1 MILSYKIQGTKGAN
15 FNMKRR
21 EAREKALQA
30 LFQIELNEMS
40 LDQAIKNIMEDEQDD
55 YMEKLVEGVMANKAE
70 IDAIIEP
77 NLDNWRMDRLS
88 KVDLSLLRLSVYEIK
103 YLDDVPNRVSLNESI
118 EIAKIYSDEKSSK
131 FINGVLANIAPE
143 DK

>member
-1 MILSYKIQGTKGAN
+1 
-15 FNMKRR
+15 MKRR

-55 YMEKLVEGVMANKAE
+55 YMEQLVEGVMANKVE

-77 NLDNWRMDRLS
+77 NLDNWRIDRLN

>member
-1 MILSYKIQGTKGAN
+1 
-15 FNMKRR
+15 MKRR

-77 NLDNWRMDRLS
+77 NLDNWRIDRLS

-103 YLDDVPNRVSLNESI
+103 YLYDVPNRVSLNESI

>member
-1 MILSYKIQGTKGAN
+1 
-15 FNMKRR
+15 MKRR

-30 LFQIELNEMS
+30 LFQIELNEIS

>member
-1 MILSYKIQGTKGAN
+1 
-15 FNMKRR
+15 MKRR

-77 NLDNWRMDRLS
+77 NLDNWRIDRLS

-131 FINGVLANIAPE
+131 FINGVLANVAPE

>member
-1 MILSYKIQGTKGAN
+1 
-15 FNMKRR
+15 MKRR

-55 YMEKLVEGVMANKAE
+55 YMEQLVEGVMANKAE

-77 NLDNWRMDRLS
+77 NLDNWRIDRLN

-118 EIAKIYSDEKSSK
+118 EIAKIYSDDKSSK

>member
-1 MILSYKIQGTKGAN
+1 
-15 FNMKRR
+15 MKRR

-55 YMEKLVEGVMANKAE
+55 YMEKLVEDVMANKAE

>member
-1 MILSYKIQGTKGAN
+1 
-15 FNMKRR
+15 MKRR

-118 EIAKIYSDEKSSK
+118 RKLQKFTVMKNQVNLLMAYLLILHRKINKLD
-131 FINGVLANIAPE
+131 
-143 DK
+143 

>member
-1 MILSYKIQGTKGAN
+1 
-15 FNMKRR
+15 MKRR

-131 FINGVLANIAPE
+131 FINGVLANIALE

>member
-1 MILSYKIQGTKGAN
+1 
-15 FNMKRR
+15 MKRR

-77 NLDNWRMDRLS
+77 NLDNWRMDRLN
-88 KVDLSLLRLSVYEIK
+88 KVDLSLLRLSVYEIN

>member
-1 MILSYKIQGTKGAN
+1 
-15 FNMKRR
+15 MKRR

-55 YMEKLVEGVMANKAE
+55 YMEKIVEGVMANKAE

-77 NLDNWRMDRLS
+77 NLDNWRIDRLS

>member
-1 MILSYKIQGTKGAN
+1 
-15 FNMKRR
+15 MKRR

-70 IDAIIEP
+70 IDAFIEP

-103 YLDDVPNRVSLNESI
+103 YLSDVPNRVSLNESI

>member
-1 MILSYKIQGTKGAN
+1 
-15 FNMKRR
+15 MKRR

-30 LFQIELNEMS
+30 LFQMELNEMS

-77 NLDNWRMDRLS
+77 NLDNWRIDRLS

>member
-1 MILSYKIQGTKGAN
+1 
-15 FNMKRR
+15 MKRR

-55 YMEKLVEGVMANKAE
+55 YMEKLVEGVMAKKAE

>member
-1 MILSYKIQGTKGAN
+1 
-15 FNMKRR
+15 MKRR

-30 LFQIELNEMS
+30 LFQIELNEMA

>member
-1 MILSYKIQGTKGAN
+1 
-15 FNMKRR
+15 MKRR

-55 YMEKLVEGVMANKAE
+55 YMEKLVEGVIANKAE

-77 NLDNWRMDRLS
+77 NLDNWRIDRLS

>member
-1 MILSYKIQGTKGAN
+1 
-15 FNMKRR
+15 MKRR

-88 KVDLSLLRLSVYEIK
+88 KVDLSLLRLSVYEIN
-103 YLDDVPNRVSLNESI
+103 YLSDVPNRVSLNESI

-131 FINGVLANIAPE
+131 FINGILANIAPE

>member
-1 MILSYKIQGTKGAN
+1 
-15 FNMKRR
+15 MKRR

-55 YMEKLVEGVMANKAE
+55 YMEKLVEGVMENKAD

-77 NLDNWRMDRLS
+77 NLDNWRIDRLS

>member
-1 MILSYKIQGTKGAN
+1 
-15 FNMKRR
+15 MKRR

-30 LFQIELNEMS
+30 LFQKELNEMS

>member
-1 MILSYKIQGTKGAN
+1 
-15 FNMKRR
+15 MKRR
-21 EAREKALQA
+21 EAREKALQT

-88 KVDLSLLRLSVYEIK
+88 KVDLSLLRLSVYEIN

>member
-1 MILSYKIQGTKGAN
+1 
-15 FNMKRR
+15 MKRR

-77 NLDNWRMDRLS
+77 NLDNWRIDRLS

-131 FINGVLANIAPE
+131 FINGVLANIASE

>member
-1 MILSYKIQGTKGAN
+1 
-15 FNMKRR
+15 MKRR

-40 LDQAIKNIMEDEQDD
+40 LDQAIKNIMEDEQDG
-55 YMEKLVEGVMANKAE
+55 YMEQLVEGVMANKAE

-77 NLDNWRMDRLS
+77 NLDNWRIDRLN

>member
-1 MILSYKIQGTKGAN
+1 
-15 FNMKRR
+15 MKRR

-55 YMEKLVEGVMANKAE
+55 YMEKLVEGVMANKVE

>member
-1 MILSYKIQGTKGAN
+1 
-15 FNMKRR
+15 
-21 EAREKALQA
+21 
-30 LFQIELNEMS
+30 MS

>member
-1 MILSYKIQGTKGAN
+1 
-15 FNMKRR
+15 MKRR

-30 LFQIELNEMS
+30 LFQIDLNEMS

-88 KVDLSLLRLSVYEIK
+88 KVDLSLLRLSVYEIN

>member
-1 MILSYKIQGTKGAN
+1 
-15 FNMKRR
+15 MKRR

-131 FINGVLANIAPE
+131 FINGVLANITPE

>member
-1 MILSYKIQGTKGAN
+1 
-15 FNMKRR
+15 MKRR

-40 LDQAIKNIMEDEQDD
+40 LDQAIKNIMEDDQDD

-77 NLDNWRMDRLS
+77 NLDNWRIDRLS

>member
-1 MILSYKIQGTKGAN
+1 
-15 FNMKRR
+15 MKRR

-70 IDAIIEP
+70 IDSIIEP

>member
-1 MILSYKIQGTKGAN
+1 
-15 FNMKRR
+15 MKRR

-77 NLDNWRMDRLS
+77 NSDNWRMDRLS

>member
-1 MILSYKIQGTKGAN
+1 
-15 FNMKRR
+15 MKRR

-55 YMEKLVEGVMANKAE
+55 YVEKLVEGVMANKAE

>member
-1 MILSYKIQGTKGAN
+1 
-15 FNMKRR
+15 MKRR

-131 FINGVLANIAPE
+131 FINGVLANIASE

>member
-1 MILSYKIQGTKGAN
+1 
-15 FNMKRR
+15 MKRR

-40 LDQAIKNIMEDEQDD
+40 LDQAIKNIMEDERDD
-55 YMEKLVEGVMANKAE
+55 YMEKLVEGVMANKVE

-77 NLDNWRMDRLS
+77 NLDNWRIDRLS

>member
-1 MILSYKIQGTKGAN
+1 
-15 FNMKRR
+15 MKRR

-131 FINGVLANIAPE
+131 FINGVLANKKKIAPE

>member
-1 MILSYKIQGTKGAN
+1 
-15 FNMKRR
+15 MKRR

-77 NLDNWRMDRLS
+77 NLDNWRIDRLS
-88 KVDLSLLRLSVYEIK
+88 KVDLSLLRLSVYEMK

>member
-1 MILSYKIQGTKGAN
+1 
-15 FNMKRR
+15 MKRR

-118 EIAKIYSDEKSSK
+118 QIAKIYSDEKSSK

>member
-1 MILSYKIQGTKGAN
+1 
-15 FNMKRR
+15 MKRR

-70 IDAIIEP
+70 IDAIIEL

>member
-1 MILSYKIQGTKGAN
+1 
-15 FNMKRR
+15 MKRR

-55 YMEKLVEGVMANKAE
+55 YMEKLVEGVLANKAE

-77 NLDNWRMDRLS
+77 NLDNWRIDRLS